1 MCEICAA
8 QTRDEK
14 MKVHNDL
21 LYRAEQLE
29 AMARHLRELAAG
41 TAHPHSPAH
50 APSHLLLAHSIIRY
64 LVEEYV

>member
-21 LYRAEQLE
+21 LLRAEQLE
-29 AMARHLRELAAG
+29 KLARHLRELAAG
-41 TAHPHSPAH
+41 TAHPHPPAG
-50 APSHLLLAHSIIRY
+50 APNHLPLARSVIRY